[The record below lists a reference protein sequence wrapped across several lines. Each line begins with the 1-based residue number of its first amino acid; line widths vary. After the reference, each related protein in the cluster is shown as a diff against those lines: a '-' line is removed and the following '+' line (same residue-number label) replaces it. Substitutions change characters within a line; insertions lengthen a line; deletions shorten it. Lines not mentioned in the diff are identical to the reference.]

1 MLGIFRLSVE
11 DTNDCKVP
19 NGHWWEVTGD
29 DVGSN
34 AHAIL
39 QAMPHVFARDSD
51 IRAERL
57 INMEDEAIT
66 VVVDIAE
73 GDMVS
78 LVEYHQGAARWSHV
92 TGCGITGTKKHRA
105 AI

>member
-1 MLGIFRLSVE
+1 MLGIFRLGVE
-11 DTNDCKVP
+11 DTNDHKVP

-29 DVGSN
+29 DVSSN

-39 QAMPHVFARDSD
+39 QAMLHVFARDSD
-51 IRAERL
+51 IQAERL
-57 INMEDEAIT
+57 VNMEDEAIT
-66 VVVDIAE
+66 IVVDIVE

-92 TGCGITGTKKHRA
+92 TGHGITGAKEHRA